1 MTWRQMMS
9 PTWQRYGGLQDSLMD
24 DELRRKVYDKLFP
37 NGEPSS
43 ETLATTIELYK
54 VMVAS
59 SEALVARRQGVN
71 TFFLTLN
78 GVVLTALGLIAGKG
92 LVSYLEVFGLI
103 GLSVTGGILA
113 LAWRG
118 LLVSFSQLNTGKFAV
133 INQIEAFLPAA
144 VYAGEWVALGEGKR
158 SDLYKSST
166 SRELWT
172 PKTFFVVY
180 CLATLLE
187 VLALLHIIPTA

>member
-1 MTWRQMMS
+1 
-9 PTWQRYGGLQDSLMD
+9 MD
-24 DELRRKVYDKLFP
+24 DELHRKVHDKLFP

-78 GVVLTALGLIAGKG
+78 GVVLTALGLIVGKG

-144 VYAGEWVALGEGKR
+144 IYAGEWVALGEGKR
-158 SDLYKSST
+158 PDLYKSST

>member
-1 MTWRQMMS
+1 M
-9 PTWQRYGGLQDSLMD
+9 
-24 DELRRKVYDKLFP
+24 
-37 NGEPSS
+37 
-43 ETLATTIELYK
+43 IELYK

-78 GVVLTALGLIAGKG
+78 GVIFTALGLVVGKG
-92 LVSYLEVFGLI
+92 LVSYLEAFGLI

-133 INQIEAFLPAA
+133 INRIEAFLPAA

-158 SDLYKSST
+158 PDLYKSST

-172 PKTFFVVY
+172 PVTFFVVY
-180 CLATLLE
+180 CGATVLE
-187 VLALLHIIPTA
+187 ILVLIHVIPTA